1 MGENPTVRVFLAIL
15 MGCLGASAFS
25 QVSIFNSPNAAGNT
39 AARNSWLAASSILS
53 PDVLEDFEGYTVGSS
68 QNGAP
73 LVGGLT
79 ITDLTAPAYATVQ
92 SAGSFFGGSLPV
104 GKGLALKENHTLR
117 FDFTAPTAYVGMLTF
132 DDSGSDV
139 RVYLEDSSFVDFNNL
154 DVAGSSGANAE
165 FLGFFSA
172 GPKIVRLDYHGTGG
186 DGEWGI
192 DNVEFAAVPEPG
204 LLLAAGAGA
213 ALFFRRRR
221 QKGA

>member
-1 MGENPTVRVFLAIL
+1 MRVFLAVL
-15 MGCLGASAFS
+15 MGCIGAGALA

-53 PDVLEDFEGYTVGSS
+53 PDFLEDFEGYSVGSS
-68 QNGAP
+68 QNALP
-73 LVGGLT
+73 LIGGLT

-92 SAGSFFGGSLPV
+92 TSGSFFGGSLPV

-117 FDFTAPTAYVGMLTF
+117 FDFAAPTAYFGMLTL
-132 DDSGSDV
+132 DDGGSDV
-139 RVYLEDSSFVDFNNL
+139 RVYLEDSTWVDFTNL
-154 DVAGSSGANAE
+154 DTAGSSGANAE

-172 GPKIVRLDYHGTGG
+172 GPKIVRLDYFSSGG
-186 DGEWGI
+186 DGEWGV

-213 ALFFRRRR
+213 ALFLNRRR
-221 QKGA
+221 KKNGAP

>member
-1 MGENPTVRVFLAIL
+1 MRVFLAVL
-15 MGCLGASAFS
+15 MGCIGAGALA

-53 PDVLEDFEGYTVGSS
+53 PDFLEDFEGNSVGSS
-68 QNGAP
+68 QNALP
-73 LVGGLT
+73 LIGGLT

-92 SAGSFFGGSLPV
+92 TSGSFFGGSLPV

-117 FDFTAPTAYVGMLTF
+117 FDFAAPTAYFGMLTL
-132 DDSGSDV
+132 DDGGSDV
-139 RVYLEDSSFVDFNNL
+139 RVYLEDSTWVDFTNL
-154 DVAGSSGANAE
+154 DTAGSSGANAE

-172 GPKIVRLDYHGTGG
+172 GPKIVRLDYFSSGG
-186 DGEWGI
+186 DGEWGV

-213 ALFFRRRR
+213 ALFLNRRR
-221 QKGA
+221 KKNGAP